1 MDQPKK
7 RRMDEITKKKIS
19 DYNKIFSLCN
29 ICKKQCRGFR
39 GLVDHI
45 NKDHTDYKPWRCHLC
60 DERTAFVKTLYRH
73 LKTKH
78 NVNRAYCPVCGKVY
92 TRSQSLRSHV
102 NTIHQDFLNH
112 LDNDQPSQEDNNNPT
127 ETEMV
132 CDNELFQLIAIST
145 DNIDFSFT
153 QSQETEPHRQNIMPN
168 GGHYQ
173 INGSV
178 IRYCRK

>member
-1 MDQPKK
+1 
-7 RRMDEITKKKIS
+7 MDEITKKKITE
-19 DYNKIFSLCN
+19 NNRIFSLCK

-39 GLVDHI
+39 GLVDHM
-45 NKDHTDYKPWRCHLC
+45 NMDHTDYKPWRCHLC
-60 DERTAFVKTLYRH
+60 DEGTAFVKTLYRH

-78 NVNRAYCPVCGKVY
+78 NANRAYCPVCGKVY

-127 ETEMV
+127 EMV

-153 QSQETEPHRQNIMPN
+153 QSQETEPQRQNIMPN